1 MLAIIDFEGDK
12 DSDKNY
18 RYGTYRFEY
27 IWEKMIDK
35 VFGIENKA
43 DYFPKQRG
51 MLMEVNMIMLHLN
64 QIRLCYMEQ
73 MYMCL
78 MQNIINM
85 G

>member
-1 MLAIIDFEGDK
+1 MIRYLALKTKQII
-12 DSDKNY
+12 SQ
-18 RYGTYRFEY
+18 
-27 IWEKMIDK
+27 
-35 VFGIENKA
+35 
-43 DYFPKQRG
+43 KQRG

>member
-43 DYFPKQRG
+43 ELFPKNN
-51 MLMEVNMIMLHLN
+51 VV
-64 QIRLCYMEQ
+64 C
-73 MYMCL
+73 
-78 MQNIINM
+78 
-85 G
+85 